1 MFAHVL
7 QYYYETNTHKLSA
20 NTTASNAAA
29 PSKNAVASAGVRVGL
44 GLGAGVGVSVSV
56 SMDTDA
62 SLDVVAGIGPD
73 NIAGMDVGM
82 GVALQTT
89 NCLLISSP
97 VDVLDDDDEGRIEI

>member
-44 GLGAGVGVSVSV
+44 GLGAGVGVSV

>member
-1 MFAHVL
+1 LFAHVL

-44 GLGAGVGVSVSV
+44 GLGAGVGVSV